1 MSWKVHKNTTRSPLR
16 RHRPVPTRSRR
27 CRLPTDD
34 CRSAE
39 RSLRWR
45 FTTCGSV
52 FLGGCSSGFFILEGF
67 DFGVGMLMEPIARM
81 GSGDRE
87 PRRRAV
93 LNTIGP
99 VWDGNEVWL
108 LTAGG
113 AMFAAFPGMYATVFS
128 SLYLP
133 LLAILFG
140 MIVRAVS
147 IEWRGKI
154 DDPKWRGW
162 ADFGIAAGSWLP
174 AVLWGVAFAI
184 LVRGLPVDAE
194 HQVNLSVTDV
204 LSAYTLL
211 GGLATCGLF
220 LLYGA
225 IFVVLKTSGPVRD
238 DALRVAVWLSLPV
251 TALVAGFGIWTQLA
265 HGKAW
270 TWLALGVAVVAQLAT
285 VALIFTRRQSKVGVP
300 MHPVV
305 VTAVVVL
312 LFGAMYPY
320 LVPSTLDPRWSLT
333 VSNASSNPY
342 TLKVMTWAAAL
353 FAPLVVA
360 YQGWTYWVFRQ
371 RISAD
376 RIPPSIGLARRIRLS
391 PVEGSAGPAFRPDVH
406 GTATFLGCDGRV
418 RGRDLRLR
426 NRVRDPA
433 GTHCFSRHHRPCGTH
448 ARAVDA
454 DAGDS
459 AVGVGRPR
467 RRALASNTPGPTRRQ
482 RGHRRPQHSGSGG
495 GHGPATQSGGGT
507 ARRRGRGRDSRTRRA
522 APIFH
527 RLPAGLAA
535 RGDSHSDQRA
545 VVLGL
550 YDLRSALI
558 VVITL
563 PLIPLFMVLIGLATT
578 ERSAAAL
585 AAMTTLQARLLDL
598 IAGIPTLRA
607 LGRAAGP
614 EHRIA
619 ELGAA
624 HRRSAMATLRIAF
637 LSALV
642 LELLAT
648 LGVALVAVSIGL
660 RLVFG
665 EMSLATGLTVLLL
678 APDVYWPLRRIG
690 VEFHAA
696 QDGRTAADKA
706 FALIGEPS
714 TPTARERTAPAP
726 VARGARIRVEKLS
739 VAGRD
744 GLSPHD
750 LDAVIEPGRVTVLTG
765 RNGAGKTT
773 SLQVI
778 AGLTAPTTG
787 RVTVAGIDIAELAL
801 ADWWRQL
808 SWLPQRPV
816 LIPGTVGDNL
826 ALLGELDDVESA
838 CATAGFDAVLA
849 ELPDGMETVLGRA
862 GVGLSL
868 GQRQR
873 LGLAR
878 ALGSAAPV
886 LLLDEPTAH
895 LDSHTEDRVLRAI
908 VERARSGATV
918 VLVGHRERVVAIG
931 DSVVEVV
938 PQGLDEGLRYAP
950 V

>member
-1 MSWKVHKNTTRSPLR
+1 MRRYLVGAVGCGAVISGCAIGSAIVLADIVARVITDASTRHLR
-16 RHRPVPTRSRR
+16 CWMGSLSILLALWFVRALTRW
-27 CRLPTDD
+27 LQ
-34 CRSAE
+34 
-39 RSLRWR
+39 
-45 FTTCGSV
+45 
-52 FLGGCSSGFFILEGF
+52 
-67 DFGVGMLMEPIARM
+67 ARM
-81 GSGDRE
+81 GQRGAT
-87 PRRRAV
+87 AV
-93 LNTIGP
+93 IADLNGQVLAAVTTRQPSAVAAQRDAAAVVVTRGL
-99 VWDGNEVWL
+99 DGL
-108 LTAGG
+108 RPYFTG
-113 AMFAAFPGMYATVFS
+113 
-128 SLYLP
+128 YLP
-133 LLAILFG
+133 ALLLA
-140 MIVRAVS
+140 
-147 IEWRGKI
+147 
-154 DDPKWRGW
+154 
-162 ADFGIAAGSWLP
+162 
-174 AVLWGVAFAI
+174 AI
-184 LVRGLPVDAE
+184 LTP
-194 HQVNLSVTDV
+194 
-204 LSAYTLL
+204 
-211 GGLATCGLF
+211 
-220 LLYGA
+220 
-225 IFVVLKTSGPVRD
+225 
-238 DALRVAVWLSLPV
+238 
-251 TALVAGFGIWTQLA
+251 
-265 HGKAW
+265 
-270 TWLALGVAVVAQLAT
+270 AT
-285 VALIFTRRQSKVGVP
+285 VAVI
-300 MHPVV
+300 
-305 VTAVVVL
+305 AV
-312 LFGAMYPY
+312 
-320 LVPSTLDPRWSLT
+320 
-333 VSNASSNPY
+333 
-342 TLKVMTWAAAL
+342 
-353 FAPLVVA
+353 
-360 YQGWTYWVFRQ
+360 
-371 RISAD
+371 
-376 RIPPSIGLARRIRLS
+376 
-391 PVEGSAGPAFRPDVH
+391 
-406 GTATFLGCDGRV
+406 
-418 RGRDLRLR
+418 
-426 NRVRDPA
+426 
-433 GTHCFSRHHRPCGTH
+433 
-448 ARAVDA
+448 
-454 DAGDS
+454 
-459 AVGVGRPR
+459 
-467 RRALASNTPGPTRRQ
+467 
-482 RGHRRPQHSGSGG
+482 
-495 GHGPATQSGGGT
+495 
-507 ARRRGRGRDSRTRRA
+507 
-522 APIFH
+522 
-527 RLPAGLAA
+527 
-535 RGDSHSDQRA
+535 
-545 VVLGL
+545 
-550 YDLRSALI
+550 YDLKSTAI

-563 PLIPLFMVLIGLATT
+563 PLIPVFMVLIGLATA

-585 AAMTTLQARLLDL
+585 TAMTTLQGRLLDL
-598 IAGIPTLRA
+598 VAGIPTLRA

-660 RLVFG
+660 RLLFG

-714 TPTARERTAPAP
+714 TPTARERTLPAP

-778 AGLTAPTTG
+778 AGLTAPSAG
-787 RVTVAGIDIAELAL
+787 RVTVAGIDIAELVL
-801 ADWWRQL
+801 AEWWRQL

-826 ALLGELDDVESA
+826 ALLGELDDIDSA

-895 LDSHTEDRVLRAI
+895 LDTHTEDRVLRAI